1 MAYYRFSD
9 GAGVPSQRQFT
20 NTSSIS
26 VTHGLGYIPTVW
38 IVINGEL
45 CDAQVTYNN
54 NLTFT
59 VTLSQSETGV
69 IYYR

>member
-9 GAGVPSQRQFT
+9 GAGVPSQRDFNNQ
-20 NTSSIS
+20 SSVS
-26 VTHGLGYIPTVW
+26 VNHGLGYMPQVW
-38 IVINGEL
+38 IIIDGEL
-45 CDAQVTYNN
+45 VDAQITYNN

-59 VTLSQSETGV
+59 VTFYQGVSGV